1 MADTKKQ
8 AAEHTKGGVTTKD
21 PLDAGVPMAP
31 GKPDEPIGPEDAFGA
46 DATRG
51 DYSGR
56 LYQGPHLV
64 SEPVPDAKPGESNA
78 KLVPVEQRRG

>member
-1 MADTKKQ
+1 MADKQ
-8 AAEHTKGGVTTKD
+8 TNTLKHTEGGVTTKD

-31 GKPDEPIGPEDAFGA
+31 GKPDETVGPEDAFGA
-46 DATRG
+46 DPTRG

-64 SEPVPDAKPGESNA
+64 SEPVENPKPGEANA
-78 KLVPVEQRRG
+78 RLVPVEDRQ